1 MLKKPW
7 LMHKH
12 VEVKWSRWLQ
22 VYGLDI
28 QRCIHLSCNIFHKY
42 MTLRNIYY
50 ARVIWMEFWNY
61 TNNANTCN
69 FFLFKASYY
78 NVHVVRHLKKKM
90 MIINWIKLYLLLLI
104 SRRKKELSVDT
115 ISMVSVSWGSASVT
129 VNTYTAAPEAVDSGT
144 VTVTEVPNENWGVLP
159 VSKTNNLIPC
169 NRK

>member
-78 NVHVVRHLKKKM
+78 TVHVVRHLKKNEDYKLNK
-90 MIINWIKLYLLLLI
+90 IIFTVINIEAEKRVVCGHHFHGECILGVGVCHRKHVYCGTRSCRFRNRHSNGSPEWKL
-104 SRRKKELSVDT
+104 
-115 ISMVSVSWGSASVT
+115 GSVT
-129 VNTYTAAPEAVDSGT
+129 CVKD
-144 VTVTEVPNENWGVLP
+144 
-159 VSKTNNLIPC
+159 K
-169 NRK
+169 

>member
-78 NVHVVRHLKKKM
+78 TVHIVRHLKKKNEDYKLNK
-90 MIINWIKLYLLLLI
+90 IIFTVINIEAEKRVVCGHHFHGECILGVGVRHRKHVYCGTGSCRFRNRHSNGSPEWKL
-104 SRRKKELSVDT
+104 
-115 ISMVSVSWGSASVT
+115 GSVT
-129 VNTYTAAPEAVDSGT
+129 CVKD
-144 VTVTEVPNENWGVLP
+144 
-159 VSKTNNLIPC
+159 K
-169 NRK
+169 

>member
-28 QRCIHLSCNIFHKY
+28 QRCIHLSCNFFISTWLYETYIMQDLFEWSFEIIPV
-42 MTLRNIYY
+42 TL
-50 ARVIWMEFWNY
+50 
-61 TNNANTCN
+61 TKQ

-78 NVHVVRHLKKKM
+78 TVHVVRHLKKKM
-90 MIINWIKLYLLLLI
+90 KIINWIKLYLLLLI
-104 SRRKKELSVDT
+104 SRLKKELSVDT

-169 NRK
+169 NRI